1 MLSRKILYGLLALA
15 VIFSVFPML
24 GLVSGNAE
32 ASSRYSDVSSSYWA
46 AKEIEYLGQQGVS
59 NGYPKEGLYKPE
71 DPLKRS
77 QAAVMITRALGES
90 GLKRAPSFPDLREDM
105 NALPRIERSIE
116 LGIFEGQNG
125 RFNPNGEIS
134 KAQTAAIIARA
145 FFGDGTKNY
154 NGDISF
160 SDVPEDHWARGYIAK
175 LVDENI
181 IERTSG
187 KFESYKPAT
196 RAEFSAY
203 LARAM
208 NEDLRLDEN
217 SNSTPTPPD
226 EDVSSEK
233 LYEGVVVNNSTPLNV
248 RKGPGTSYQVI
259 TTLERGEKVDVYS
272 EEGNW
277 LKVKVNGKEGYVSA
291 YYIERADSGNVD
303 EDVRPAEPIAT
314 KTVTTSSLVVRSG
327 PGANHEAIGRLQR
340 GDKVDIYEQTSG
352 PWVLIK
358 FNGKWAYT
366 HNDYLGQTGLQ
377 GKTIVVDAGHGDHD
391 PGTSGHDLVEKN
403 VNLNVALRLE
413 KLLKDAGVD
422 VVMTRRD
429 DTFVTLSGRVAI
441 AEKANAD
448 AFISIHANA
457 ASAAAQGAETFYNS
471 RYQARESR
479 KLAEAIQK
487 RLVAETGM
495 RHRRV
500 ADANFYVIRNTTMP
514 STLVELGFLTNRE
527 DANRMKQ
534 PGYDDKAA
542 KAIFNGINDYYSN

>member
-1 MLSRKILYGLLALA
+1 MLARKLLNGLLAFFI
-15 VIFSVFPML
+15 VFSIFPML
-24 GLVSGNAE
+24 GLDGGKAE
-32 ASSRYSDVSSSYWA
+32 ASNRYSDVSSSYWA
-46 AKEIEYLGQQGVS
+46 AKEIEYLAQQGIS
-59 NGYPKEGLYKPE
+59 NGYPNEGLYKPE

-77 QAAVMITRALGES
+77 QAAVMITRAIGEG
-90 GLKRAPSFPDLREDM
+90 GLKRPPSFPDLRPDM
-105 NALPRIERSIE
+105 SALPRIERAIE
-116 LGIFEGQNG
+116 LGIFEGNNEG
-125 RFNPNGEIS
+125 KFDPNGNIS
-134 KAQTAAIIARA
+134 KAQTAAIIART
-145 FFGDGTKNY
+145 FFGNETRDYKGSIPFN
-154 NGDISF
+154 DIPS
-160 SDVPEDHWARGYIAK
+160 DHWARGYIAK

-181 IERTSG
+181 IERNSG
-187 KFESYKPAT
+187 KFESFKPVT

-208 NEDLRLDEN
+208 NEDLRLDKN
-217 SNSTPTPPD
+217 SHPNPPD
-226 EDVSSEK
+226 EDVSSER
-233 LYEGVVVNNSTPLNV
+233 LYEGIVVNNSTPLNV
-248 RKGPGTSYQVI
+248 RQGPGTSYSVI
-259 TTLERGEKVDVYS
+259 MTLERGEKVDVYA

-277 LKVKVNGKEGYVSA
+277 LKVKVNGRDGYVSA
-291 YYIERADSGNVD
+291 RYIARANSGD
-303 EDVRPAEPIAT
+303 TGGDVTPAEPIYSA
-314 KTVTTSSLVVRSG
+314 TVTASSLVVRSG
-327 PGANHEAIGRLQR
+327 PGSHFDSVGRLTQ
-340 GDKVDIYEQTSG
+340 GQTVDVYEETSG

-366 HNDYLGQTGLQ
+366 HSGYLGQTGLQ
-377 GKTIVVDAGHGDHD
+377 GKTIVVDAGHGGHD
-391 PGTSGHDLVEKN
+391 PGASGNGLIEKT

-413 KLLKDAGVD
+413 KLLKDAGVN

-441 AEKANAD
+441 AENARAD

-457 ASAAAQGAETFYNS
+457 AGAPSANGAETFYNS

-514 STLVELGFLTNRE
+514 STLVELGFLTSPQ

-534 PGYDDKAA
+534 PGYYDRAA
-542 KAIFNGINDYYSN
+542 RAIFNGIQDYYNN